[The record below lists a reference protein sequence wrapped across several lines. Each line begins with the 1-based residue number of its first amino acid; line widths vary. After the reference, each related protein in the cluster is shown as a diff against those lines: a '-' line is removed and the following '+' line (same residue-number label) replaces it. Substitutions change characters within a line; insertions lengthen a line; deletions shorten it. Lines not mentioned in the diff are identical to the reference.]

1 MHVDVRL
8 ARRLAGT
15 TSTSSTGGAYAR
27 FFAGRQDLRHHRPYG
42 RFFAGGQKEIGA
54 ASGSGRK
61 ARFVAG
67 SDMQDADQRLQPT
80 SLTIFTG

>member
-15 TSTSSTGGAYAR
+15 TSSTGGAYAR

-61 ARFVAG
+61 ARFVG
-67 SDMQDADQRLQPT
+67 SSDMHCADQRLQQT
-80 SLTIFTG
+80 SLTILMG